1 MIEALNETERA
12 EALDGLD
19 EWDYD
24 DARDAI
30 TRTIVFA
37 DFVEAFG
44 FMTQVALI
52 AERANHHPEWKNV
65 WNRVEILLTTH
76 DAGGLS
82 PRDIELAEAI
92 DAIVARPI
100 ASIAAASG
108 ASPCVSPWIVACPLM
123 APAIRVGDP

>member
-44 FMTQVALI
+44 FMNQVALI

-76 DAGGLS
+76 AAGGLS
-82 PRDIELAEAI
+82 PRDIEMAEAI
-92 DAIVARPI
+92 DAIV
-100 ASIAAASG
+100 
-108 ASPCVSPWIVACPLM
+108 
-123 APAIRVGDP
+123 GDS